1 MKSWKGS
8 ASKYIKK
15 AIHKS
20 EDDITRL
27 EAALQSQWSAA
38 TNQSLIDA
46 HKELALNLNREESLL
61 RDQSRMKAR
70 W

>member
-1 MKSWKGS
+1 MKSWNWEVFGD
-8 ASKYIKK
+8 IKK

-27 EAALQSQWSAA
+27 GAALQSQWSAA

-46 HKELALNLNREESLL
+46 HKELALNLNREESIL
-61 RDQSRMKAR
+61 RDQSRMKWLR
-70 W
+70 